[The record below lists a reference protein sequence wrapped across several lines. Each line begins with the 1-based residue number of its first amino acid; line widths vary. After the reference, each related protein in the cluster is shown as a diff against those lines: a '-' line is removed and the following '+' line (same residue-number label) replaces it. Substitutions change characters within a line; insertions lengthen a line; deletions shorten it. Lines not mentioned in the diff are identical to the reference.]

1 MSTPNQAA
9 GAAGNKDCKSPVG
22 TCPFKNKE
30 IALVPVRYALDELF
44 DVPAKQP
51 HPLPSKGFKG
61 ALALKATPYTLRQ
74 LRDGWL
80 YVFDEKTKMLDEYEV
95 KGSQFIHES
104 KGSKG
109 HLLYPANHK
118 VAMAFSHQRWTER
131 LKKAYRKESGLRSK
145 GMRSFNLS
153 SLASKMGG
161 EHAGLLD
168 LLSTHVA
175 DMGLP
180 NKGFVNSCAPLKA
193 PAGVEPGKQWH
204 DKPAGSPEA
213 SKAGIPDLKSALV
226 VALDDHISDMHDV
239 TERLSDIILRYEHPF
254 NDDNTRHRWNMAGIT
269 EMLALPQ
276 LDESS
281 LPVSARGD
289 RLATFKLKKQLQ
301 SYLVAKHDYKE
312 RQGSGNHYIDLGAEQ
327 RLMAQHAELKLLGL
341 NPDKWASWPGVRFDD
356 EVNWSGLEGIIQ
368 QYAQGVDA
376 LRPRWL
382 ATYDDALQLLQSLPT
397 SPLLLGLD
405 SQTEDAQTLLLA
417 SSSQWFF
424 SLFFAPDTQR
434 GGRTDQSIE
443 KRGRC
448 PRWHTTAL
456 ISKLK
461 KSSRTIPVGLGWAI
475 LPVSPMRWRR
485 WKR

>member
-44 DVPAKQP
+44 DAPAKQP

-131 LKKAYRKESGLRSK
+131 LKKAYSKESGLRSK

-180 NKGFVNSCAPLKA
+180 N
-193 PAGVEPGKQWH
+193 
-204 DKPAGSPEA
+204 
-213 SKAGIPDLKSALV
+213 
-226 VALDDHISDMHDV
+226 
-239 TERLSDIILRYEHPF
+239 
-254 NDDNTRHRWNMAGIT
+254 
-269 EMLALPQ
+269 
-276 LDESS
+276 
-281 LPVSARGD
+281 
-289 RLATFKLKKQLQ
+289 
-301 SYLVAKHDYKE
+301 
-312 RQGSGNHYIDLGAEQ
+312 
-327 RLMAQHAELKLLGL
+327 
-341 NPDKWASWPGVRFDD
+341 
-356 EVNWSGLEGIIQ
+356 
-368 QYAQGVDA
+368 
-376 LRPRWL
+376 
-382 ATYDDALQLLQSLPT
+382 
-397 SPLLLGLD
+397 
-405 SQTEDAQTLLLA
+405 
-417 SSSQWFF
+417 
-424 SLFFAPDTQR
+424 
-434 GGRTDQSIE
+434 
-443 KRGRC
+443 
-448 PRWHTTAL
+448 
-456 ISKLK
+456 
-461 KSSRTIPVGLGWAI
+461 
-475 LPVSPMRWRR
+475 
-485 WKR
+485 